1 MNKSLMEENPICT
14 GTGLVA
20 LDVIFSDKEKQ
31 PNFLA
36 GGSCGNVLTILSYM
50 GWSSYPIVRLGDDAE
65 GKRIIE
71 DIKKW
76 KVKTKFI
83 EKESGTD
90 SPRIIERIFGGEKP
104 KHRFYTKCEHGK
116 WLPSRK
122 TFLLK
127 SLEHI
132 QNKIPKS
139 NVFYFDRATPSAYEI
154 AVHLKNQ
161 GTIIVFEPPKFLQDD
176 KTFLKCLKIANVVK
190 HCYEQANDTEQ
201 SGINISL
208 EIQTKGEEGLQYKA
222 KFLKQRNWKKLSA
235 IPTDN
240 LIDAAG
246 SGDWL
251 TAGLIDMLRTHK
263 SLEQVTE
270 EKLEDALNFGQ
281 TLASLNCSFVG
292 ARGMMYYLT
301 KDELFKIATKKLKNK
316 GKMIELTINQT
327 KKPKLTSKLSSECKI
342 CLCTT

>member
-1 MNKSLMEENPICT
+1 MNNFVCVGS
-14 GTGLVA
+14 GLVA
-20 LDVIFSDKEKQ
+20 LDVIYKQDDDQ

-50 GWSSYPIVRLGDDAE
+50 GWDSYPIVRLGKDVE
-65 GKRIIE
+65 GERIIE
-71 DIKKW
+71 DMKKW

-104 KHRFYTKCEHGK
+104 KHRFYVKCEHNN
-116 WLPSRK
+116 WLPRRK
-122 TFLLK
+122 AYLLK

-154 AVHLKNQ
+154 ASHLKKQN
-161 GTIIVFEPPKFLQDD
+161 TIIVFEPPKFLQDD
-176 KTFLKCLKIANVVK
+176 KTFLKCLKIADIVK
-190 HCYEQANDTEQ
+190 HCYDQASDTEK
-201 SGINISL
+201 SGINIPL
-208 EIQTKGEEGLQYKA
+208 EIQTKGEEGLQYRA
-222 KFLKQRNWKKLSA
+222 KFLRQRNWKKLPA

-251 TAGLIDMLRTHK
+251 TAGLIHMLRSHK

-270 EKLEDALNFGQ
+270 EKLEYVLDFGQ
-281 TLASLNCSFVG
+281 TLASLNCNYCG
-292 ARGMMYYLT
+292 ARGMMYHLS
-301 KDELFKIATKKLKNK
+301 KEELFKIAAKKQKNK
-316 GKMIELTINQT
+316 E
-327 KKPKLTSKLSSECKI
+327 KPIKLNHIRRVKLTSKLSSECKI
-342 CLCTT
+342 CLCSS